1 MRKTLFVLSIVTV
14 VFLCFSTRSFAQAEG
29 GSYETAIGIKFWPGA
44 LTVKHFISDDRALE
58 GLLNFWDNGFR
69 LTGLYE
75 IHGDINGA
83 PGLRWY
89 VGPGAHLGWY
99 NGAIYH
105 NYYYSSG
112 ALSIGVDGIL
122 GLEYKINGAP
132 IAISADINPYI
143 EFNHPYFDIFGG
155 LGVKYTF

>member
-1 MRKTLFVLSIVTV
+1 MRKTLFVLSIVS
-14 VFLCFSTRSFAQAEG
+14 FLFTTRGSAQAEG
-29 GSYETAIGIKFWPGA
+29 GSYQTAVGVKFWPGA
-44 LTVKHFISDDRALE
+44 LTIKHFISDDRALE
-58 GLLNFWDNGFR
+58 GLLSFWDNGFR

-83 PGLRWY
+83 PGLKWY
-89 VGPGAHLGWY
+89 VGPGAHIGWY
-99 NGAIYH
+99 NGAVYH
-105 NYYYSSG
+105 NYYYNSG

-122 GLEYKINGAP
+122 GLEYKFEGAP

-155 LGVKYTF
+155 LGVKYTW